1 VFGGTVV
8 ITDVWCLNFCRNLQN
23 K

>member
-8 ITDVWCLNFCRNLQN
+8 ITDVWCLNFCRNFQN